1 MPNPAEEG
9 GADEHPQEPEQE
21 VVVLE
26 AAEDAGEDDPA
37 EEMDPEDDPEIVIL
51 SLNIQGPEI
60 HEQEEDEDLVMD
72 SDP

>member
-1 MPNPAEEG
+1 MHG
-9 GADEHPQEPEQE
+9 EPEQE

-26 AAEDAGEDDPA
+26 AADDAGEDDPA